1 MRSFPKLAL
10 FIGVLTVAASG
21 CSSENSS
28 LPTTAAPAIA
38 NQGGHHQQSWML
50 AEASTENLLYIA
62 DYLAGG
68 ILVYSYTP
76 PKYKLVGILS
86 HPSSDMNL
94 CVNSDQ
100 DVFAT
105 NYYSIVEYKH
115 GATSPLRI
123 LGDLQA
129 YVYSCAVD
137 STTGTL
143 AVANANESTRVPN
156 AYVSFFKRSG
166 GRHTTLSLPEPYRD
180 SNGGIAYDG
189 SGNLFVTAYV
199 PGTSPVFVLLELPKD
214 SKQFVQITL
223 GKTFS
228 GSGQLAWDGKY
239 LDFADPRQNVIYRFA
254 IDGHRLK
261 AKDTIVLQRSYRIGS
276 FFVDGATL
284 IAPAS
289 SNPVYSYPGPRLINF
304 YDYPAGG
311 KKTGVIRGVSSPT
324 GVVVSLA
331 KKEQRKR

>member
-1 MRSFPKLAL
+1 
-10 FIGVLTVAASG
+10 
-21 CSSENSS
+21 
-28 LPTTAAPAIA
+28 
-38 NQGGHHQQSWML
+38 ML

-76 PKYKLVGILS
+76 SKYRLVGILS
-86 HPSSDMNL
+86 HPSSDTNL
-94 CVNSDQ
+94 CVDSEQ

-105 NYYSIVEYKH
+105 NYHSVVEYKH

-123 LGDLQA
+123 LGGLQA
-129 YVYSCAVD
+129 YVYGCAVD

-143 AVANANESTRVPN
+143 AVANANESTRTPT

-180 SNGGIAYDG
+180 GDGVAYDG

-199 PGTSPVFVLLELPKD
+199 PGTSPSFVLLELPKD
-214 SKQFVQITL
+214 SKQFVEITL
-223 GKTFS
+223 GKTFV
-228 GSGQLAWDGKY
+228 GSGQIAWDGKY

-254 IDGHRLK
+254 IDGQRLK
-261 AKDTIVLQRSYRIGS
+261 AKGTLVLQRSYDIGS

-289 SNPVYSYPGPRLINF
+289 SKPSYSDAGPRLINF

-331 KKEQRKR
+331 KKD